1 MICQRHSDAVAELFA
16 GKRRIDF
23 EAQFAG
29 SDNFEVIF
37 ILRAPLIS
45 DACLAVNKKANRRPG
60 LVPT

>member
-1 MICQRHSDAVAELFA
+1 MVCQRYCDAVAEWFA

-23 EAQFAG
+23 EEQFAG

-37 ILRAPLIS
+37 VLRAPLIS
-45 DACLAVNKKANRRPG
+45 DACLAVNKKANRCPG